1 MIKIAV
7 IRSDVCGPVGQS
19 CSTQGQCV
27 IKIAVVRSDA
37 YGPVGQS

>member
-1 MIKIAV
+1 MIRIAV
-7 IRSDVCGPVGQS
+7 VRSDAYGPVGQS
-19 CSTQGQCV
+19 QGQCM